1 MLKNLY
7 FIQLFSDF
15 KRIRE
20 LAVSM
25 AAFWSYFCL
34 CSTGFPSCY
43 GVGFDS
49 GASTTLIGYYFCTIT
64 DSLVQGHSY
73 LGEVAPQILQDPE
86 KVSGGNSLS

>member
-15 KRIRE
+15 KTIME

-25 AAFWSYFCL
+25 ATFWSYFCLCFRFL
-34 CSTGFPSCY
+34 CSTGFPSCC
-43 GVGFDS
+43 GVGSDL
-49 GASTTLIGYYFCTIT
+49 GASATLIECYFCMIT

-73 LGEVAPQILQDPE
+73 RGVVAPQI
-86 KVSGGNSLS
+86 